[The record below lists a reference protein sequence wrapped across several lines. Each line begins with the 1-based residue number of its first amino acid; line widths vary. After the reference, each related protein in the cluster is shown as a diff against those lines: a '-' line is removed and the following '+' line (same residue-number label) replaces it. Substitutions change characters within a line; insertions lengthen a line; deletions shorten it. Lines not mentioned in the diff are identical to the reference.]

1 MAAKLVEG
9 MHVVNLSCGS
19 MYFFFSQLD
28 GGLLC
33 FLQDLALSL
42 QINKF
47 KPMLKNEL
55 GFFSC
60 SHFDI
65 SSLSF
70 QTQLNRVSEPCWSSA
85 CLEPL
90 KLPNCLAPLSVSH
103 AISQKA
109 NNLSLSHCLHV
120 PGGKQSSQQPKAAL
134 ACIEHSETSISF

>member
-1 MAAKLVEG
+1 MRNALYFACQTCWRYACCKTVTWTKRISSQMDGALLSVIFIIGSGHSLLVNE
-9 MHVVNLSCGS
+9 
-19 MYFFFSQLD
+19 
-28 GGLLC
+28 
-33 FLQDLALSL
+33 
-42 QINKF
+42 F

-55 GFFSC
+55 GYFSC

-85 CLEPL
+85 CLESL

-109 NNLSLSHCLHV
+109 NNLSLSRHHHV
-120 PGGKQSSQQPKAAL
+120 PEGK
-134 ACIEHSETSISF
+134 